1 MDALLPPLNRLLH
14 SQHTRD
20 LLERHGV
27 TSTATLA
34 MLSKDELRGNFEFIT
49 DADVNSIAAGMRRPG
64 AQQREY
70 GEDAS
75 AFLRRVFGSEAHA
88 PAGVLHVAMV
98 RHMTVTRA
106 VLAPL
111 QLVKLLEQADPDATV
126 GDAMR
131 LGESEAKALASE
143 VAEQG
148 DATLRCDDPRQDLLH
163 LKFRLRSIRRA
174 SR

>member
-1 MDALLPPLNRLLH
+1 MDASLLPLEKVFR
-14 SQHTRD
+14 SQHTLR
-20 LLERHGV
+20 LLKRHGV

-49 DADVNSIAAGMRRPG
+49 DADVNSIAAGMRKPG

-70 GEDAS
+70 GEDAT
-75 AFLRRVFGSEAHA
+75 AFLGRVFGNEAHA

-98 RHMTVTRA
+98 RHMAVTRA

-111 QLVKLLEQADPDATV
+111 QLVKLLEHVDPDATV

-131 LGESEAKALASE
+131 LDASQAKALVGE

-148 DATLRCDDPRQDLLH
+148 DATLRCDDPGQDLLH
-163 LKFRLRSIRRA
+163 LRFRLQHIGQVPE
-174 SR
+174 